1 VLGFGAAADPV
12 GDLADA
18 IDSARRQAS
27 DDGRELVILAFV
39 CGTAADP
46 QNLGAQQQ
54 RLRDA
59 GAFVLD
65 TNAAAVESAAR
76 LLSAAQIVAT
86 PAVATARGG
95 Q

>member
-1 VLGFGAAADPV
+1 
-12 GDLADA
+12 
-18 IDSARRQAS
+18 
-27 DDGRELVILAFV
+27 VILAFV

-46 QNLGAQQQ
+46 QDIGAQQQ
-54 RLRDA
+54 RLRDV

-76 LLSAAQIVAT
+76 LLAATHIVAPPT
-86 PAVATARGG
+86 AATSGGG